1 MSISSDG
8 SYVAGTVVKI
18 MCSILFSVF
27 VDTQIEVNITWMKNG
42 SVLGL
47 FGDNFTS
54 LIDDHP
60 FNNHTSTV
68 KFNPVGYM
76 DSGAY
81 MCAFGYHNTSYT
93 SISSITPIS
102 VSVTVIGM

>member
-8 SYVAGTVVKI
+8 SYVAGTIVNI
-18 MCSILFSVF
+18 MCSIFFSSF
-27 VDTQIEVNITWMKNG
+27 VDTQIEVNITWMKKG
-42 SVLGL
+42 GVLGL

-54 LIDDHP
+54 LIV
-60 FNNHTSTV
+60 NNHTSTV

-93 SISSITPIS
+93 SISSITPIN
-102 VSVTVIGM
+102 VSVMIIGM